1 MRSQIIDNFILT
13 LVLKSIMPPHPNLSP
28 SFLASMTKFRPAL
41 KSANG
46 LSLDR
51 LLKNTP
57 ALRGEGRGV
66 FDQPQKNDFFNRLLK
81 TRFSKRSAKTGEE
94 KKFLND

>member
-28 SFLASMTKFRPAL
+28 SFLASMTKFKPAL

-51 LLKNTP
+51 LLKNAP
-57 ALRGEGRGV
+57 ALRAKAGA
-66 FDQPQKNDFFNRLLK
+66 FLISLK
-81 TRFSKRSAKTGEE
+81 KMTFSTGC
-94 KKFLND
+94 